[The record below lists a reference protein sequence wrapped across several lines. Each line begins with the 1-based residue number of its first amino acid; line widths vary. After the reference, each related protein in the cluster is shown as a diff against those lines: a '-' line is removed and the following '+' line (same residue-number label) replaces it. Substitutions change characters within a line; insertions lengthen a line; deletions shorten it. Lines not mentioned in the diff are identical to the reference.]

1 MANEIVSKKSVIGKQ
16 VLRQLE
22 SILAEDHS
30 FRYYDDLVKAAK
42 EYGYPG
48 PASLIALEYW
58 FYENSSTQIADM
70 LGITSFPV
78 RNFLRKKAKQFNH
91 TLMLRGRGGP
101 NNTSDCLSGSLQ
113 SNCN

>member
-1 MANEIVSKKSVIGKQ
+1 MANNTVSNKSVIGKQ

-22 SILAEDHS
+22 KILSEDHS
-30 FRYYDDLVKAAK
+30 FRYYDDLVKIAK
-42 EYGYPG
+42 DYGYPG

-58 FYENSSTQIADM
+58 FYQNSSTQIAEM

-78 RNFLRKKAKQFNH
+78 RNFLRKKAKQFNY
-91 TLMLRGRGGP
+91 TLLLRGRGGP
-101 NNTSDCLSGSLQ
+101 NNSSDCASKDLQ